1 MAVKVFRKKSDFI
14 PFKKVGNKIVAS
26 WGFTPYFEPVLDE
39 EGKPTGETVETEY
52 AEWYQQIY
60 IKTPWNLDQ
69 FKQMVKAQFSE
80 GIDEKLKSFRY
91 KNILVLWTE
100 EAKFNFI
107 SYFSV
112 AQASPESA
120 FPQTFRLN
128 NIEENQFYTFNNIAE
143 FGDFMNAAMTH
154 VKDAYASGWTAEATF
169 DFSPYE
175 GEPVEEETI

>member
-1 MAVKVFRKKSDFI
+1 MIKVFRKKSDFI

-39 EGKPTGETVETEY
+39 EGNPTGETVETEY
-52 AEWYQQIY
+52 AEWYQKIY
-60 IKTPWNLDQ
+60 IKTPWNFEE
-69 FKQMVKAQFSE
+69 FKKMVKEQFSQ
-80 GIDEKLKSFRY
+80 GIDEKLKQFRY
-91 KNILVLWTE
+91 NGILVLWTE

-128 NIEENQFYTFNNIAE
+128 NIKENQFYTFNNIAE
-143 FGDFMNAAMTH
+143 LGDFMNAAMNH
-154 VKDAYASGWTAEATF
+154 IKDAYATGWMAEAAF
-169 DFSPYE
+169 DASLYE
-175 GEPVEEETI
+175 GDPVEVDSL